1 MNIITFNDQLIGEDI
16 EIFKNLPDEIQSC
29 IYEYV
34 KYDVFNSIYYDYNW
48 YNNLLYL
55 CKQYFIETMISILNE
70 NLPREKEITEGE
82 MYDVGLYEEKVKRS
96 IYGTRYVWIEDLADD
111 EKATNL
117 LIDRIDEYICSE
129 KYNSKKM
136 FNINI
141 KLLTLI
147 DNDSVYWRNDKILI
161 YPDTDMLKT
170 HNIAY

>member
-1 MNIITFNDQLIGEDI
+1 
-16 EIFKNLPDEIQSC
+16 
-29 IYEYV
+29 
-34 KYDVFNSIYYDYNW
+34 
-48 YNNLLYL
+48 
-55 CKQYFIETMISILNE
+55 MIDILNE

-96 IYGTRYVWIEDLADD
+96 IYGTRYIWIEDLADD
-111 EKATNL
+111 EKVTNL

-136 FNINI
+136 FNINV

-147 DNDSVYWRNDKILI
+147 NNDSVYWRNDKILI

-170 HNIAY
+170 FNINYDNFDKTKEDYLKTSFTKNSDIDFQNEIINLI